1 MTQSFG
7 VDGDAQL
14 ASGRYASAYL
24 VEMQFAS
31 GTLYLCT
38 LPLTVPVAGNTYT
51 GLGRLL
57 RVDPIGTSEDGRA
70 DKVKISLSIGDDAVL
85 ASVLGNVAGYRGRR
99 VTIWMQL
106 FTDTFKPIGQRRVEW
121 QGYMEPVSVSRSRG
135 QGGIT
140 GRIEMPCTRAGLPRS
155 RNSQGLRVTSAQQ
168 QQRYPG
174 DLFCE
179 YIQAL
184 VEQPYTW
191 LSKRFQE
198 IEG

>member
-1 MTQSFG
+1 MPQSLG

-24 VEMQFAS
+24 VEMRFAS

-38 LPLTVPVAGNTYT
+38 LPIAVPVAGNTYT

-57 RVDPIGTSEDGRA
+57 RVDPIATSEDGRA
-70 DKVKISLSIGDDAVL
+70 DKVKISLSITDDAVL
-85 ASVLGNVAGYRGRR
+85 AAVLGNVAGYRGRR
-99 VTIWMQL
+99 VVIWMQL
-106 FTDTFKPIGQRRVEW
+106 FTDTFKPVGQRSLEW
-121 QGYMEPVSVSRSRG
+121 QGYMEPVSITRSAG

-155 RNSQGLRVTSAQQ
+155 RNSQGLRVTHAQQ
-168 QQRYPG
+168 QQRYAG
-174 DLFCE
+174 DLFCQ

-198 IEG
+198 IGG